1 MRLLETERWSPAL
14 HGPLVSGWIRARG
27 LGEDA
32 GDLSLLPTSGFVIGG
47 IAVGF
52 IYLTNSSLAFMDG
65 FMTDP
70 ASDPKERSLALDL
83 LIVALFD
90 EARSLGYKAVAGTT
104 SAQPLADRLAQHGFN
119 VIAGSYAA
127 RRV

>member
-1 MRLLETERWSPAL
+1 MQVERWQPVL
-14 HGPLVSGWIRARG
+14 HVPLVEGWIRARG
-27 LGEDA
+27 LGDAA
-32 GDLSLLPTSGFVIGG
+32 GDVSLLSPDGFVVGG

-52 IYLTNSSLAFMDG
+52 VYLTNSNLAFMDG

-70 ASDPKERSLALDL
+70 SSSREDRSAALDA
-83 LIVALFD
+83 LIVLLMA
-90 EARSLGYKAVAGTT
+90 EARDLGYTAVAGTT
-104 SAQPLADRLAQHGFN
+104 SAQPLADRLTQHGFN

>member
-1 MRLLETERWSPAL
+1 MEVERWNATK
-14 HGPLVSGWIRARG
+14 HGPLVAGWIRARG

-32 GDLSLLPTSGFVIGG
+32 GDLSLLPTSGFVVGG

-52 IYLTNSSLAFMDG
+52 VYLTNSALAFMDG

-70 ASDPKERSLALDL
+70 DSDKATRSKALDML
-83 LIVALFD
+83 LNALFD
-90 EARSLGYKAVAGTT
+90 EARELGYKAVAGTT

>member
-1 MRLLETERWSPAL
+1 MRHLGTERWNPAT
-14 HGPLVSGWIRARG
+14 HGPVVSEWIRARG
-27 LGEDA
+27 LGENA

-52 IYLTNSSLAFMDG
+52 IYLTNSRLAFMDG

-70 ASDPKERSLALDL
+70 TSDRRERDLALDL

-90 EARSLGYKAVAGTT
+90 EARELGYTAVAGTT

-119 VIAGSYAA
+119 IITGWYAA
-127 RRV
+127 RGV